1 MFLGFIHCVSNL
13 KDINFLK
20 FKKMHP
26 KKRAKHRNTLIE
38 LDHKERN
45 TGNCSKYVSTENSK
59 YLLLR
64 RSKQ

>member
-1 MFLGFIHCVSNL
+1 
-13 KDINFLK
+13 
-20 FKKMHP
+20 MHP
-26 KKRAKHRNTLIE
+26 KKRAKHRNTLKE